1 VLDVV
6 DRDPAGNA
14 VQGRAAVVD
23 SQGCLIRAGAD
34 TRVVAIGLKN
44 IAVII
49 EDGRVLVCDLARA
62 QQVRSA
68 AQAIE
73 DN

>member
-1 VLDVV
+1 
-6 DRDPAGNA
+6 
-14 VQGRAAVVD
+14 VVD
-23 SQGCLIRAGAD
+23 SEGCLIRASAD